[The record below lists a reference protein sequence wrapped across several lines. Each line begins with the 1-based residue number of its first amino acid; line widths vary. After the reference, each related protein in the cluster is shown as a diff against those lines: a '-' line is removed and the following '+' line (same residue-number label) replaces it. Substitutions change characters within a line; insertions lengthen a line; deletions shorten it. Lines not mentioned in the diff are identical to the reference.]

1 MTFSSFLFSGNAE
14 ISQNSNFPNEFK
26 IPMLKRLGM
35 MLLDSSETFG
45 SLSLLMG
52 LDAFIDHADH
62 RVVQLEHHITQTR
75 DSVLEIRAVFGEV
88 NMSIRKQDS
97 AFPANNVL

>member
-1 MTFSSFLFSGNAE
+1 M
-14 ISQNSNFPNEFK
+14 
-26 IPMLKRLGM
+26 
-35 MLLDSSETFG
+35 G
-45 SLSLLMG
+45 S
-52 LDAFIDHADH
+52 DAFIDHADH

-97 AFPANNVL
+97 ALPANNVL